1 MIVDFNCSSQ
11 TSYYSVQPSSRG
23 NCCSR
28 LTCKKCGCYKRKK
41 DGELENLDLSTQV
54 QDYIDQ
60 MSSDSEDEISSEY
73 ESDHNADD
81 SPYEDLS
88 DDDELFRI
96 LS

>member
-1 MIVDFNCSSQ
+1 MLA
-11 TSYYSVQPSSRG
+11 SRG

-41 DGELENLDLSTQV
+41 DGEFENLDLSTQV

-88 DDDELFRI
+88 DDDELLRI

>member
-1 MIVDFNCSSQ
+1 M
-11 TSYYSVQPSSRG
+11 
-23 NCCSR
+23 
-28 LTCKKCGCYKRKK
+28 
-41 DGELENLDLSTQV
+41 ENLDLSTQV